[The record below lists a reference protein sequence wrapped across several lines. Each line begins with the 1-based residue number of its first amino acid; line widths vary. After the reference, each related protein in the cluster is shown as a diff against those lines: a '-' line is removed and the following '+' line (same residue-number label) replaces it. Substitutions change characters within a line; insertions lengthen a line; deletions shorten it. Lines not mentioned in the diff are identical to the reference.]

1 MGFIARNYLDICGL
15 SDFNYVCIK
24 GLYISKWTLQKHMHY
39 LFLMALVFSST
50 LSFQPELP

>member
-24 GLYISKWTLQKHMHY
+24 GYKQVDSSKHMHY